1 MMSDNNTA
9 ETGQIQHFVMFWL
22 KPQLTKTEIAD
33 FTQFFEALKPIKYIK
48 TLNYGLAANTPVRP
62 VTDNSFT
69 YALTITF
76 ASLEDHNAYQ
86 EDKAHLDAVEKF
98 SKNWYRVV
106 VHDIVISSVKG

>member
-1 MMSDNNTA
+1 MIENNVNA
-9 ETGQIQHFVMFWL
+9 KGQIQHFVMFWL
-22 KPQLTKTEIAD
+22 KPQLTKAEISD
-33 FTQFFEALKPIKYIK
+33 FVNFFESLKPIKYIK

-76 ASLEDHNAYQ
+76 DSLADHNAYQ
-86 EDKAHLDAVEKF
+86 EDKTHLDAVEKF

-106 VHDIVISSVKG
+106 VHDIVLA

>member
-1 MMSDNNTA
+1 MTA
-9 ETGQIQHFVMFWL
+9 IRNADKGQVQHFVMFWL
-22 KPQLTKTEIAD
+22 KPQLTKSEVAD

-76 ASLEDHNAYQ
+76 NSIEDHNAYQ

-106 VHDIVISSVKG
+106 VHDIVISGTKG